1 MGNRRTV
8 DLPTPFLLHLQDHL
22 RLTGSKL
29 STEQAIIHAVEQ
41 WQTETA
47 KSPSGPAAEPG
58 YGYQWKELFLPHAT
72 RLRMIYLGTSYY
84 AEVVGDSLRFKGRA
98 LSPRQ
103 MVMAVTGSV
112 RNPWLE
118 LFIRFPLARD
128 WKRAKSCLL
137 QQRQEEASRVGRVP
151 ATPGESLA
159 ATAAAMS
166 DALKTTLALVAH
178 TRAASAPK
186 TARRLEKNRR
196 ESDLFK
202 DDCPFDPA
210 HAAS

>member
-1 MGNRRTV
+1 MENRSPV
-8 DLPTPFLLHLQDHL
+8 DLPTPVLLQLQDHL

-29 STEQAIIHAVEQ
+29 SMEQAIIHAVEQ
-41 WQTETA
+41 WQKENA
-47 KSPSGPAAEPG
+47 KAALSRSAEPG
-58 YGYQWKELFLPHAT
+58 CGYQWKELFLPHAT

-84 AEVVGDSLRFKGRA
+84 AEVVGDSLRFEGRA

-103 MVMAVTGSV
+103 MVMSIAGGV

-137 QQRQEEASRVGRVP
+137 EQRQEQASRVGRVP

-186 TARRLEKNRR
+186 NERRLEKNRR
-196 ESDLFK
+196 DSDLFN

-210 HAAS
+210 PAAS